1 MLDKTSTAPLYLV
14 EINLGKLGNVF
25 PEIDRLTN
33 SRASIIS
40 NIVSGE
46 WDRPLRVLEITE
58 NENRCI
64 DVSEDIARE
73 ICNRVVDGEPMPTGG
88 AFDFCEEYLGC
99 QHMAELGGDT
109 DQSRSDFTEHNTHHH
124 ALS

>member
-1 MLDKTSTAPLYLV
+1 MLDKTNTAPLYFV
-14 EINLGKLGNVF
+14 EASFGKAGTAFV
-25 PEIDRLTN
+25 ETDRLTN
-33 SRASIIS
+33 SRANVIS

-46 WDRPLRVLEITE
+46 WDRVIRVLEVCE
-58 NENRCI
+58 DEGRCS

-99 QHMAELGGDT
+99 QHMADLQRE
-109 DQSRSDFTEHNTHHH
+109 TE
-124 ALS
+124 AA

>member
-1 MLDKTSTAPLYLV
+1 MLDKTNTAPLYFV
-14 EINLGKLGNVF
+14 EADFGKLGTAFV
-25 PEIDRLTN
+25 ETDRLTN
-33 SRASIIS
+33 SRANVIS

-46 WDRPLRVLEITE
+46 WERALRVLEVCE
-58 NENRCI
+58 DENRCR

-99 QHMAELGGDT
+99 QHMAELA
-109 DQSRSDFTEHNTHHH
+109 REVE
-124 ALS
+124 AA

>member
-33 SRASIIS
+33 SRANIIS

-46 WDRPLRVLEITE
+46 WDRPLRVLEVCE
-58 NENRCI
+58 DEGRCR

-73 ICNRVVDGEPMPTGG
+73 ICDRVVNGDPMPTGG

-99 QHMAELGGDT
+99 EHMADLTRE
-109 DQSRSDFTEHNTHHH
+109 TE
-124 ALS
+124 AA